1 VVRRL
6 DAVAESSAASVR
18 RYIQRSTN
26 YVLCVVLFAAALFFA
41 GISTRFESERL
52 RAASVVIG
60 SVVFLGTLVWL
71 ATFPVS
77 LSV

>member
-1 VVRRL
+1 MPRPSCRRRRVRRN
-6 DAVAESSAASVR
+6 
-18 RYIQRSTN
+18 IQRSTN

-41 GISTRFESERL
+41 GISTRFESDRL
-52 RAASVVIG
+52 RAACLG
-60 SVVFLGTLVWL
+60 MGMFVFLGTLVWL